1 MKVLMFTDQEIWD
14 ILKILA
20 ALLHM
25 GNIKYKGKVIDNLDA
40 TDIPDQTNVE
50 RVAAILGM
58 KTFFREIDRFLRY
71 VISFHF
77 LGVNTKALIDA
88 LTSKTL
94 FAHGETVV
102 STLNTHQVR
111 SNNFLPQLFKY
122 LPFWR
127 YRSPRKRS
135 DTS

>member
-50 RVAAILGM
+50 RVAAILG
-58 KTFFREIDRFLRY
+58 
-71 VISFHF
+71 
-77 LGVNTKALIDA
+77 VNTKALISA

-94 FAHGETVV
+94 FAHGKTSYTNVYMIIDKIKLLCN
-102 STLNTHQVR
+102 TGRDYLNAKI
-111 SNNFLPQLFKY
+111 LKL
-122 LPFWR
+122 LPF
-127 YRSPRKRS
+127 
-135 DTS
+135 

>member
-1 MKVLMFTDQEIWD
+1 MFFSRSAMKVLMFTDQEIWD

-58 KTFFREIDRFLRY
+58 YIKTFFREIDKCF
-71 VISFHF
+71 
-77 LGVNTKALIDA
+77 
-88 LTSKTL
+88 
-94 FAHGETVV
+94 
-102 STLNTHQVR
+102 
-111 SNNFLPQLFKY
+111 
-122 LPFWR
+122 
-127 YRSPRKRS
+127 
-135 DTS
+135 